1 MTIPIA
7 DLLQSA
13 DERIEKNM
21 KLVSQKDTD
30 YTQQDTTHWFGQ
42 GIPIGINSND
52 VSPIELP
59 GEDHVE
65 GVYTHLF
72 TERTILRST
81 VTAKDW
87 PDITYKI
94 NSNGYRTGEFS
105 EISNDDINVLVVGC
119 SYSFGIGLPEKDL
132 YHTHIG
138 NFLSGQFQ
146 QAQGFPPK
154 SAKIWNV
161 SVPGYSNDAITRLL
175 YRFIPIINP
184 SFVIVQWTM
193 PYRREYVEENNA
205 LKRILSNHPVYYQD
219 RSPAYKSFF
228 QLHNKFYDQYLWE
241 KNLVMCMALCQS
253 ANVPLIYD
261 NWENFPCID
270 FARDNEHPGPNAHKA
285 FAARLWKQYL
295 EFTVYEDQLNDQYNK
310 FLEYLDSI

>member
-1 MTIPIA
+1 MNRQVRNLYLILKKFIA
-7 DLLQSA
+7 LL
-13 DERIEKNM
+13 
-21 KLVSQKDTD
+21 
-30 YTQQDTTHWFGQ
+30 
-42 GIPIGINSND
+42 
-52 VSPIELP
+52 
-59 GEDHVE
+59 
-65 GVYTHLF
+65 
-72 TERTILRST
+72 ILSL
-81 VTAKDW
+81 TAKVQ
-87 PDITYKI
+87 T
-94 NSNGYRTGEFS
+94 E
-105 EISNDDINVLVVGC
+105 
-119 SYSFGIGLPEKDL
+119 
-132 YHTHIG
+132 
-138 NFLSGQFQ
+138 
-146 QAQGFPPK
+146 
-154 SAKIWNV
+154 KIWNV

-270 FARDNEHPGPNAHKA
+270 FARDNEHPGPESHKLFSA
-285 FAARLWKQYL
+285 ILYRELVKINSFEEEREKQYQ
-295 EFTVYEDQLNDQYNK
+295 EYID
-310 FLEYLDSI
+310 FLESL